1 MTFEHDE
8 NAPPVNP
15 RPILPEYEG
24 RKGIVVDDYRALNE
38 MGFFAQVHEAVIKTQ
53 VRYSEEAANLSP
65 ALQRLRELAKETHS
79 NGKKVIFIGN
89 GGSSAISSHMA
100 VDWTKNGDIRS
111 VAFNDAPTLTCLAN
125 DFGYE
130 EVFSKQLEFYASSG
144 DLVIIISSS
153 GKSPNILKAA
163 EQAFIQGLSL
173 VTFSGMRPNNVLRKK
188 GLISFYVPALDY
200 GIVELSHLTLLHSI
214 VSVPFHKDSE

>member
-15 RPILPEYEG
+15 RPTLPEYEG
-24 RKGIVVDDYRALNE
+24 SKGIVVDDYRALNE

-130 EVFSKQLEFYASSG
+130 EVFSKQLEFYA
-144 DLVIIISSS
+144 
-153 GKSPNILKAA
+153 
-163 EQAFIQGLSL
+163 
-173 VTFSGMRPNNVLRKK
+173 
-188 GLISFYVPALDY
+188 
-200 GIVELSHLTLLHSI
+200 
-214 VSVPFHKDSE
+214 